1 MTTDFELAV
10 ATSLRALEKEGVRRD
25 AKVTFSALMAAIHP
39 VLAEVR
45 DLKRQIAALEK
56 SAAEQKKNLYHLE
69 KGAVKMQHDWQAD
82 RMYSIGD
89 LVKHSGGLFIALAE
103 NLNRVPGSAGCWD
116 RL

>member
-1 MTTDFELAV
+1 MDDAFDVAV
-10 ATSLRALEKEGVRRD
+10 TASLHALKKEGIK
-25 AKVTFSALMAAIHP
+25 ASATVTFSALMAAIHP